1 MLSWGMRTL
10 THSDI
15 CFPQEVYYSTS
26 RVHTGSLFSA
36 NLYSRSKRW
45 GGSRHCEPPCS
56 RCAVSAV
63 CQGGREEGDGKRET
77 HNLKWRWFH
86 KKHPFIYFTTGFFI
100 LVFLSA
106 HFLILLMLLFFCLI
120 QGLIIVISFIFSWG
134 AEFLTRLIFGSKAAS
149 GFNLRG
155 LYYQKR
161 MFQNVCLL
169 LTTPSRARMQSVFCC
184 LNERL
189 LAHVFNKEQS
199 ESGERREER
208 GRRKKS

>member
-1 MLSWGMRTL
+1 MLTL
-10 THSDI
+10 CCVSSVPRWEGRGGWKKRNTQPQVEMISQKTSIHIFYNWFLYLSLPQCSLSD
-15 CFPQEVYYSTS
+15 
-26 RVHTGSLFSA
+26 
-36 NLYSRSKRW
+36 
-45 GGSRHCEPPCS
+45 
-56 RCAVSAV
+56 
-63 CQGGREEGDGKRET
+63 
-77 HNLKWRWFH
+77 
-86 KKHPFIYFTTGFFI
+86 FINASF
-100 LVFLSA
+100 
-106 HFLILLMLLFFCLI
+106 FFCLI

-208 GRRKKS
+208 GEREKKKKLTTGSQKERRRQIK